1 VINGIIYRRFLV
13 FGNKKGTMTQK
24 TLIKIQLGIDI
35 FCLIFFGIIAWTD
48 KSEGY
53 LTACLWV
60 IIAMISHV
68 REYERA

>member
-1 VINGIIYRRFLV
+1 
-13 FGNKKGTMTQK
+13 MTTK

-48 KSEGY
+48 KSAGY
-53 LTACLWV
+53 LIACLWV

-68 REYERA
+68 REYERE

>member
-1 VINGIIYRRFLV
+1 
-13 FGNKKGTMTQK
+13 MTQK

-48 KSEGY
+48 KSAGY